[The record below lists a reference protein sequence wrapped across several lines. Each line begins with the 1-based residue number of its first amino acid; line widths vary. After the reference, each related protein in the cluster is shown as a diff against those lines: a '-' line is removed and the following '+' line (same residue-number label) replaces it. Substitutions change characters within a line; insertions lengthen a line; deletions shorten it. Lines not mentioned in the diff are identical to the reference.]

1 MVCNIFITCTQ
12 PSKACWALI
21 CYIYIYIFF
30 LQQRCRT
37 LYCPFGQAPLHG
49 NCKRLFTSTTGVSL
63 YFLFQLDILWDQTTL
78 GEGRFEDGEFEMYLP
93 SVYKEVYDRLRFDR
107 CSYCTLTLCTFKAKT
122 NANVKATP
130 ISTSELPVSGAGPS
144 KPNGTSQ
151 EWGNTQTL
159 QGVLFSAEMIS
170 NKDCQFDFIVEKAFA
185 GLDKGVKISLHNHL
199 NITFSANLRHVS
211 QAVELK
217 KLSSDC
223 FGNPLGKIGILGC
236 GTPFIITK
244 KPCPEFHLEYSE
256 VLSLPHG
263 IKTTMLSHF
272 FDTQKELNGTTVV
285 KVCVEDYHR
294 IMDQWNGSG
303 SFSTQIV
310 KLSLIVS
317 LLYM

>member
-1 MVCNIFITCTQ
+1 M
-12 PSKACWALI
+12 
-21 CYIYIYIFF
+21 
-30 LQQRCRT
+30 
-37 LYCPFGQAPLHG
+37 GG

-78 GEGRFEDGEFEMYLP
+78 GEGRFEDGEFEVYLP

-107 CSYCTLTLCTFKAKT
+107 CSSCFSELCTFKAKA
-122 NANVKATP
+122 NANDKATP

-151 EWGNTQTL
+151 VLGNVQTL
-159 QGVLFSAEMIS
+159 QGVLFSTQIIS
-170 NKDCQFDFIVEKAFA
+170 NIDCQLDFIVEKAFA
-185 GLDKGVKISLHNHL
+185 VLDKGFKISLRNHL
-199 NITFSANLRHVS
+199 NITFLASLRHVN
-211 QAVELK
+211 QAGYRDV
-217 KLSSDC
+217 SSDC
-223 FGNPLGKIGILGC
+223 FGNTLGKIDILTC

-263 IKTTMLSHF
+263 IKTTILSHF

-317 LLYM
+317 LLYI